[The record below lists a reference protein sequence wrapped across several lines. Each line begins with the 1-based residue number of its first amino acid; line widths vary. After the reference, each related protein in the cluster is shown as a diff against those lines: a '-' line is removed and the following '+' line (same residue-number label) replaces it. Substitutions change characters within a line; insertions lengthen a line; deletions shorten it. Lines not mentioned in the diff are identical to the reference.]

1 MTTVKIPYPARRKYN
16 WAYPTEEHTYDDA
29 RLIFI
34 RMMRQSPAQ
43 DNPARHQAFTLALE
57 ALDHLSHNQNV
68 DKFPGPKLHKLLCKS
83 ALAADWCPDLG
94 AKQREACAQP
104 VEGSPD
110 MYRCPKC
117 RAIKPIQDF
126 LKPVTTAQRK
136 LWGWT
141 NPQVARTTKA
151 KTCNTCRT
159 NARIR
164 QERQATRTQIRHLT
178 DTYQKLV
185 ASGDLSAITPILIDY
200 WSALFAQNIQATKA
214 VKNKSPHAPTTAF
227 YALKVELLEIASQ
240 RFETAADSGQMDDY
254 AVAAPHW
261 TMFLEPGEMTDLQ
274 IAHVR
279 MSTARRSEQVRGRV
293 PVI

>member
-164 QERQATRTQIRHLT
+164 QERQATRTAHEGTQRGT
-178 DTYQKLV
+178 RQD
-185 ASGDLSAITPILIDY
+185 A
-200 WSALFAQNIQATKA
+200 
-214 VKNKSPHAPTTAF
+214 
-227 YALKVELLEIASQ
+227 KVTGQ
-240 RFETAADSGQMDDY
+240 RSLRSK
-254 AVAAPHW
+254 VAAVY
-261 TMFLEPGEMTDLQ
+261 TDNKGTPQRSLASRAP
-274 IAHVR
+274 ITTGGAT
-279 MSTARRSEQVRGRV
+279 STCT
-293 PVI
+293 PC